1 MTVRVTIE
9 HVSGKQLLGIARSHR
24 VVADR
29 PLEDG
34 GTDAGPT
41 AGEFLLAALGFC
53 TMGTLVAYGS
63 RAGLPTEGLKIHLA
77 GEKARNPDRYGRIK
91 VVVTVGEQVSAEI
104 RQRLHRVA
112 QACTIHNTLV
122 HPVEI
127 DVEIA

>member
-1 MTVRVTIE
+1 MTASVTIE
-9 HVSGKQLLGIARSHR
+9 QVGGKQLLGIARSHR

-29 PLEDG
+29 PLGDG
-34 GTDAGPT
+34 GTDGGPT

-53 TMGTLVAYGS
+53 TMGALLAYGS
-63 RAGLPTEGLKIHLA
+63 RTGLPTEGLKIQLA

-91 VVVTVGEQVSAEI
+91 VVVTVDEQVGAEI

-112 QACTIHNTLV
+112 QACTIHNTLI
-122 HPVEI
+122 HPVEV

>member
-1 MTVRVTIE
+1 MAASVTIE
-9 HVSGKQLLGIARSHR
+9 HAGGKRLLAVARSHQ

-34 GTDAGPT
+34 GTDTGFT
-41 AGEFLLAALGFC
+41 AGELLLAALGFC
-53 TMGTLVAYGS
+53 TMGTLLAYGS
-63 RAGLPTEGLKIHLA
+63 RTGLAMAGLTVQLA
-77 GEKARNPDRYGRIK
+77 GEKARGPDRYDRIK
-91 VVVTVGEQVSAEI
+91 VVVAVNGPLGAET
-104 RQRLHRVA
+104 RRRLHRVA

>member
-1 MTVRVTIE
+1 MTARVTIE
-9 HVSGKQLLGIARSHR
+9 HAGGKRLLGVARSHR

-34 GTDAGPT
+34 GTDMAFT

-53 TMGTLVAYGS
+53 TMGTILAYGS
-63 RAGLPTEGLKIHLA
+63 RTGLSMEGLKIQVA

-91 VVVTVGEQVSAEI
+91 VVVTLDEQVGAET
-104 RQRLHRVA
+104 RQRLHRIA